1 MGEVRNSRSESRS
14 DIVCLEGNGARPSH
28 SGIGWSVSEVMYTL
42 NSTEVHAVAYIY
54 DARGNGKGGVS
65 PTITGDHQN
74 RITDYT
80 AIVLEIKDEED
91 SNRSEFRRVQG
102 E

>member
-1 MGEVRNSRSESRS
+1 MDGTWERQSNQ
-14 DIVCLEGNGARPSH
+14 
-28 SGIGWSVSEVMYTL
+28 
-42 NSTEVHAVAYIY
+42 VAYIF

-80 AIVLEIKDEED
+80 AIVLEVRGDTKPMILVVRDEED
-91 SNRSEFRRVQG
+91 G
-102 E
+102 D